1 MTGRL
6 QRIGRMLRPLWAIL
20 CGLTIAALVMQ
31 LSGYN
36 VREAY
41 GALFTGATGIEQGAA
56 RGTNQIALSV
66 PHYALKSYHLNTFL
80 LAQSLAKMTPLLF
93 CGLAIALGLRAGLF
107 NIGAQGQMTV
117 GALAAAYVGQWGIG
131 KGDTGTLPPLLHIT
145 LVMGAG
151 ATAGALWGAL
161 PGLLKAYRGVHE
173 VIATIMLNYVAINAT
188 TYFVTHNLKDPNS
201 AAAQSA
207 RVAKSAWL
215 VPYVAG
221 SNLTAGFL
229 IALLAAAA
237 LAFLISR
244 TSLGF
249 RIRAVGMGADAA
261 AAAGISVPRTLITT
275 MALSGAL
282 AGLAGAIEVAGV
294 HHRFIQ
300 GIASNYGYD
309 GIAVALLGG
318 LGGGGVALS
327 ALFFG
332 ALSSGA
338 SHMQTLT
345 DVPDSIAVIVQAI
358 VIIFVGVRYVRKD
371 SRKRRTFNLD
381 EMQPA
386 EIGTGIGNGKVI

>member
-1 MTGRL
+1 MNGRLLKTGRL
-6 QRIGRMLRPLWAIL
+6 LRPLFAIV
-20 CGLTIAALVMQ
+20 CGLGIAALVMQ

-41 GALFTGATGIEQGAA
+41 SALFTGATGIEPGAA
-56 RGTNQIALSV
+56 RGASQIALGTLPVFSR
-66 PHYALKSYHLNTFL
+66 PYHLNTFL
-80 LAQSLAKMTPLLF
+80 LAQSLAKSTPLLF

-117 GALAAAYVGQWGIG
+117 GALAAAFVGQWGIG
-131 KGDTGTLPPLLHIT
+131 KGDSGTFPPLLHIT
-145 LVMGAG
+145 LVLMAG
-151 ATAGALWGAL
+151 AAAGALWGAL

-188 TYFVTHNLKDPNS
+188 TYFVTHTLKDPNS

-207 RVAKSAWL
+207 RIAKSAWL
-215 VPYVAG
+215 APFVAG

-229 IALLAAAA
+229 LALLAAAA
-237 LAFLISR
+237 LAFLIGR

-261 AAAGISVPRTLITT
+261 AAAGISVPRTLIVT

-282 AGLAGAIEVAGV
+282 AGLAGGVEVVGV
-294 HHRFIQ
+294 QHRFIQ

-318 LGGGGVALS
+318 LGGGGVGLS

-338 SHMQTLT
+338 AHMQTLT

-358 VIIFVGVRYVRKD
+358 VIIFVGVRYIR
-371 SRKRRTFNLD
+371 RNKRNRGTFNLD
-381 EMQPA
+381 EMQPS
-386 EIGTGIGNGKVI
+386 GSGIGSGKAV